1 MRQGDGVR
9 EGKLQV
15 LRHKPT
21 IYILRGVGVIRFHVT
36 QAGLWIYAVY
46 IVMRTEHRALSML
59 DKSFY
64 QLNQILS
71 Q

>member
-1 MRQGDGVR
+1 M
-9 EGKLQV
+9 
-15 LRHKPT
+15 
-21 IYILRGVGVIRFHVT
+21 FHVT
-36 QAGLWIYAVY
+36 QAGLWICTVY
-46 IVMRTEHRALSML
+46 IVMRTEHKALCTL